1 MIKFFLQHDI
11 GKGLLAMA
19 VERVTAGEAEAEY
32 QNLVSDLVTPL
43 LALEA
48 HATPIREGQG
58 PSQTQ
63 GVQEI
68 ASKIEPC
75 AIAYASLKQCSYL
88 KSKAAKKPDSAEGV
102 SAVERV
108 GLLSKRLDEAAA
120 FAVLH
125 ELELNFTERMW
136 LGRMLAA
143 FFVSN
148 PTGFFLLWLG
158 VSNLKTPVFRLPG
171 SGHLSL
177 GLVCARV

>member
-19 VERVTAGEAEAEY
+19 VERVTTGEAEAEY

-75 AIAYASLKQCSYL
+75 AIAYASLKQCSDL

-102 SAVERV
+102 SAVERCRSAWTKQQLLLFYTSSSLTSLSTC
-108 GLLSKRLDEAAA
+108 GLEECLQHFSYPTQLDSFCCGSEFRILRLQY
-120 FAVLH
+120 FGC
-125 ELELNFTERMW
+125 
-136 LGRMLAA
+136 LGQ
-143 FFVSN
+143 V
-148 PTGFFLLWLG
+148 T
-158 VSNLKTPVFRLPG
+158 
-171 SGHLSL
+171 
-177 GLVCARV
+177 